1 MNISATRQKG
11 GFDEKVLFLAKVS
24 PPSIWPAPSF
34 PTCHG
39 IQTAQ
44 HARLKVQTQVFKKK
58 SSKSEI
64 GPDMKSRRIL

>member
-39 IQTAQ
+39 IQTAR
-44 HARLKVQTQVFKKK
+44 HARLKVQHTGFQSQKKRK
-58 SSKSEI
+58 VQSLK
-64 GPDMKSRRIL
+64 